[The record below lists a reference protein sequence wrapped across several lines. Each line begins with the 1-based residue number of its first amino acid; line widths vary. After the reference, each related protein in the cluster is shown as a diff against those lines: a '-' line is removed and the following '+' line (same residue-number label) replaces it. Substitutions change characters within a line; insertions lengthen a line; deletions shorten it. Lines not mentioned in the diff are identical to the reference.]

1 MGVECNAREEV
12 RERIFNFQRAI
23 GTVGR
28 VLVVLSRS
36 GRLDSYMAC
45 FRGGLRLLVVNEY
58 RRNY

>member
-1 MGVECNAREEV
+1 MVVECNAGEDV
-12 RERIFNFQRAI
+12 GGRIGKFQRAVGTV

-45 FRGGLRLLVVNEY
+45 FRGDYGCSS
-58 RRNY
+58 